1 SITQFADC
9 AFFCASKLSFSTSPC
24 AASRQSLLM
33 IASSEQRANPKGARD
48 RPRKFPRGTFVHEA
62 TKMMEI
68 PDLLRR
74 AFADRVTLPLRDTAR
89 LLGIDQKTLRAHVKA
104 GNIRFVVI
112 GLGMTKLRREFT
124 LSDILEFLERMRR
137 RECRST
143 NAPTRP
149 TTTMIS

>member
-1 SITQFADC
+1 
-9 AFFCASKLSFSTSPC
+9 
-24 AASRQSLLM
+24 
-33 IASSEQRANPKGARD
+33 
-48 RPRKFPRGTFVHEA
+48 
-62 TKMMEI
+62 MEI

-149 TTTMIS
+149 TTTMISSADILGFTARRAKLIAERQKRSNAAKRSA